1 MTLVQRQGF
10 VLKQSNGKRRM
21 KNYESA
27 IPEGLNGAA
36 PSLAPP
42 GVHGDL
48 QRTKR
53 SNGKRR
59 IKNNES
65 AVPEALHSAAPSLAP
80 PELHGDLQRI
90 MEQINLELPS
100 EISRTI
106 VVTGA
111 QAGVGVS
118 RFACWL
124 AGAFAQA
131 NLGDVLYLNAGPA
144 PLQHAA
150 DQGNAASPGLLDL
163 VREPDRCKAIY
174 RKSPIANLFAMR
186 AWPNANADMLHVTD
200 QQIVQALAMFRNR
213 FAYVVIDAPAPLVSP
228 LTLTLARLSGG
239 TLVVV
244 EANKTDRDLVAETG
258 AALGRNGARIIGAIV
273 NKGRMR

>member
-1 MTLVQRQGF
+1 MTLAQRQGF
-10 VLKQSNGKRRM
+10 DLKRSNGKRRM

-27 IPEGLNGAA
+27 FPESLNDAA
-36 PSLAPP
+36 PPLAPP
-42 GVHGDL
+42 ELHGDL
-48 QRTKR
+48 HRTKR

-65 AVPEALHSAAPSLAP
+65 AVPVALNSPASSLAP
-80 PELHGDLQRI
+80 PELHGDLLRI

-100 EISRTI
+100 ERSRTI

-111 QAGVGVS
+111 QPGVGVS
-118 RFACWL
+118 RVASWL
-124 AGAFAQA
+124 AAAFAQA
-131 NLGDVLYLNAGPA
+131 CLGEVLYLNAGPA

-174 RKSPIANLFAMR
+174 QKTPIANLFVLR
-186 AWPNANADMLHVTD
+186 AWPNPNADMLQVTD
-200 QQIVQALAMFRNR
+200 QQIAQALAVFGNR

-228 LTLTLARLSGG
+228 LTLTLARHSGG